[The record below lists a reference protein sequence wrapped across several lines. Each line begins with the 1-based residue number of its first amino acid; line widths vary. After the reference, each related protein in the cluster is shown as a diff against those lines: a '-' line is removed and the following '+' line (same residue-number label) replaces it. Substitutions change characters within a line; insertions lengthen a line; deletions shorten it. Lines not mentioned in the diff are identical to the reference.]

1 MITISLP
8 TEIEAALSEEA
19 ERLGVTAESLAMNLL
34 EERLRPK
41 EQNASPPTGAGPKE
55 VKEEPKTL
63 ADFLKG
69 YVGTVHRS
77 KGTGKKSNLSE
88 HTGKVFTEIVVQKHR
103 EGRL

>member
-19 ERLGVTAESLAMNLL
+19 ERLGVTAETLAADLL
-34 EERLRPK
+34 EERLGPNK
-41 EQNASPPTGAGPKE
+41 QDTSPVDAGSKD

-69 YVGTVHRS
+69 YVGNVDSS
-77 KGTGKKSNLSE
+77 KETGKKSNLSE